1 MRLLI
6 TIGGSHRLYT
16 RQVTAF
22 KNAGIEIEEG
32 SSIGIR
38 SKRYHAIVPDTPEA
52 RALVKKIGANVARK
66 QWSWLTD
73 PD

>member
-32 SSIGIR
+32 SSISIR

-52 RALVKKIGANVARK
+52 RALVNKIGANVARK